1 MDQSEREVRTEV
13 LLNQSEDEKK
23 TLKSSLVALQ
33 NAYDEKEKVRMAE
46 MIGKQRAEA
55 ELVKMKILIDKANND
70 LVESTNRAK
79 VCMYDVVL

>member
-33 NAYDEKEKVRMAE
+33 NAYDEKEKVRMSE